1 MKTEQVTLCFS
12 ANTSWYLYNFR
23 YSVLKVLKDNGYRII
38 CVAPFDNYSQRLIDE
53 LNVEWEIL
61 DINRDSL
68 NPIREIRTIFQMLFI
83 YKKISPDIC
92 IHFTIKNNIYGTIAA
107 KINNSLI
114 INNITGLGTAFKK
127 RGILY
132 CISSFLY
139 KRLLSYSGFIFCQ
152 NKTDAF
158 FIKNKFNIN
167 EKKIILT
174 PGSGVNL
181 KKFKLVKKHDKPTS
195 FNFLFVGRL
204 IKDKGIFEL
213 IEAFKLINKQ
223 NHKCHLYIAGDI
235 DINNRSAIS
244 AKQLN
249 IWKQIPNITWLGS
262 VNDMPQLYALCK
274 CIVLPSYSEG
284 LPREGANK
292 SPNAKKRLCK

>member
-1 MKTEQVTLCFS
+1 
-12 ANTSWYLYNFR
+12 
-23 YSVLKVLKDNGYRII
+23 
-38 CVAPFDNYSQRLIDE
+38 
-53 LNVEWEIL
+53 
-61 DINRDSL
+61 
-68 NPIREIRTIFQMLFI
+68 
-83 YKKISPDIC
+83 
-92 IHFTIKNNIYGTIAA
+92 
-107 KINNSLI
+107 

-152 NKTDAF
+152 NKTDTF

-284 LPREGANK
+284 LPRTLIEAGAMGLPAIASNIPGCNDIISDSFNGYLCEVKNINDLYSKMLMILNSSTEELDTLSKNAFEYVEKYFDESIVIDKTIFAIKQLLNK
-292 SPNAKKRLCK
+292 V